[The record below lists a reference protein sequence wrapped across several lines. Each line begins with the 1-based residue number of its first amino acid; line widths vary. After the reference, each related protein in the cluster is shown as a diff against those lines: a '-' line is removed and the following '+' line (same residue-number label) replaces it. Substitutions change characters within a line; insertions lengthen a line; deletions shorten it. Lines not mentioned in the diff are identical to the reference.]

1 MKNYFY
7 VFEGID
13 GCGKTTLINALK
25 LRLKDKFFYFT
36 KEPFGT
42 SLSNN
47 IKKILTD
54 VTLENDYISQYLF
67 FAAERSYHIKTI
79 IQPYLNKN
87 YNVIS
92 DRFFYSSLVYQ
103 GISIDENFMQLVYDK
118 SNYGV
123 EVNKI
128 FFCKI
133 DYKIA
138 LERIKQRNIND
149 ELDNHYQDKLALL
162 ASRYDFLFE
171 KNTLVVVLDMTKPVE
186 LLIEQILLEL

>member
-1 MKNYFY
+1 M
-7 VFEGID
+7 
-13 GCGKTTLINALK
+13 
-25 LRLKDKFFYFT
+25 
-36 KEPFGT
+36 
-42 SLSNN
+42 
-47 IKKILTD
+47 
-54 VTLENDYISQYLF
+54 
-67 FAAERSYHIKTI
+67 
-79 IQPYLNKN
+79 
-87 YNVIS
+87 
-92 DRFFYSSLVYQ
+92 YQ
-103 GISIDENFMQLVYDK
+103 GINIDENFMQLVYDK

-171 KNTLVVVLDMTKPVE
+171 KNTLVVILDMTKPVE